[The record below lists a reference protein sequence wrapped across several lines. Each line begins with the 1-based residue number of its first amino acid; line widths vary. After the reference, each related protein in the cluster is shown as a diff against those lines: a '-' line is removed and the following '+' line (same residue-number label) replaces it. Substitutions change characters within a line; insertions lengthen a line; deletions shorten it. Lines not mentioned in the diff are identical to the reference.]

1 MLKKIN
7 KTAKIKYISV
17 KKSKCYNKE
26 LKLSYKQLETIVEM
40 GQDYLRILEEKIK
53 EIDENKSYKLALY
66 NYKKE
71 EVFKIANYI
80 AENIGYCK
88 SCNKVK
94 EKDDVGLDPL
104 SAASILK
111 GEK

>member
-71 EVFKIANYI
+71 EILEIVNYI
-80 AENIGYCK
+80 AQNIGYCK
-88 SCNKVK
+88 ECKIK
-94 EKDDVGLDPL
+94 KKDDVGLDPL

>member
-71 EVFKIANYI
+71 EILEIANYI
-80 AENIGYCK
+80 AQNIGYCK
-88 SCNKVK
+88 ECKIK
-94 EKDDVGLDPL
+94 KKDDIGLDPL

-111 GEK
+111 KDK

>member
-7 KTAKIKYISV
+7 RVAKIKYIEV

-40 GQDYLRILEEKIK
+40 GQDYSRIIEEKMK
-53 EIDENKSYKLALY
+53 KLDENKNYKLALY

-71 EVFKIANYI
+71 EILEIANYI
-80 AENIGYCK
+80 AQNIRYCK
-88 SCNKVK
+88 ECKIK
-94 EKDDVGLDPL
+94 KKDDIGLDPL
-104 SAASILK
+104 SASGILNK
-111 GEK
+111 DK